1 MWLFTDNGFVSAIR
15 YNQNK
20 PEITVRARDK
30 KSLAELVSLT
40 GAEIITR
47 SDTDYPHRIIIDE
60 GDWTSYVA
68 EKALNIDYSNFKS
81 RVYQTRGKDFAHLL
95 SDVWGTMLGAE
106 RLEMEADTGRTISE
120 REFYDSKPF

>member
-15 YNQNK
+15 YDNNK

-30 KSLAELVSLT
+30 QSLEELIERT
-40 GAEIITR
+40 GAKVITR
-47 SDTDYPHRIIIDE
+47 HDTDYPHRVIIDE
-60 GDWTSYVA
+60 SEWTDYVA

-106 RLEMEADTGRTISE
+106 RLEMEAETGRTISE
-120 REFYDSKPF
+120 REFYDRKVF